1 MENMS
6 IVKEVLRRNKVNTL
20 KELREKLKKEGKIK
34 GGKQM
39 LNNCNFTGRLTR
51 DVELKYLGNGTP
63 VATFTLA
70 VNRPFKTKDGQD
82 ADFINIVVWR
92 KQAEN
97 VAQYIGKGSLVAISG
112 RMQSRSYDDKEGR
125 KVYITEV
132 VANEV
137 HFLDSK
143 KTDKTVDTQSNY
155 DTDLKEI
162 EDSEADLPF

>member
-1 MENMS
+1 
-6 IVKEVLRRNKVNTL
+6 
-20 KELREKLKKEGKIK
+20 
-34 GGKQM
+34 M

-70 VNRPFKTKDGQD
+70 VNRAFKTKDGQD

-125 KVYITEV
+125 KVYITEI
-132 VANEV
+132 VADTVQALESRKEKEARQGAQSYQDNQNDYV
-137 HFLDSK
+137 DLDQETFSGGP
-143 KTDKTVDTQSNY
+143 TLDISSD
-155 DTDLKEI
+155 
-162 EDSEADLPF
+162 DLPF